1 MTMRYRVV
9 GIQNDSPTQATFTVT
24 ADSIEDARRQA
35 EAAGIRILDLSLMDG
50 MSAGERWFV
59 GATASVLLLDSVI
72 ALFVVATVLG
82 GGERTPWS
90 GHTPWQALSP
100 VVFVMATT
108 LLLAQGAYAGS
119 RLLRRLD
126 LAWAGLNGLATLP
139 VVVLVVA
146 GLVGAVVRREAALPW
161 GVLLPVPALRLGAY
175 VFLGWA
181 LMLSESTRAFLD
193 AQAQK
198 RVQLVTVGSVALL
211 VLVVLALLAMATIPF
226 TLG

>member
-1 MTMRYRVV
+1 MRYRVI
-9 GIQNDSPTQATFTVT
+9 GTQNDSPAQSTFTVT
-24 ADSIEDARRQA
+24 AESVEDARRQA

-50 MSAGERWFV
+50 VSAGERWFV
-59 GATASVLLLDSVI
+59 GATASALLLDSVI
-72 ALFVVATVLG
+72 SLFVVATVLG

-90 GHTPWQALSP
+90 GRTPWQALSP
-100 VVFVMATT
+100 VVFVLGTT

-126 LAWAGLNGLATLP
+126 LSWAALNVLATLP
-139 VVVLVVA
+139 VVVLIIA
-146 GLVGAVVRREAALPW
+146 GLVGALMRREAALPW
-161 GVLLPVPALRLGAY
+161 GVLFPVPALRLGAY
-175 VFLGWA
+175 AFLGWA
-181 LMLSESTRAFLD
+181 LALSRSTRAFLD
-193 AQAQK
+193 AQGQK